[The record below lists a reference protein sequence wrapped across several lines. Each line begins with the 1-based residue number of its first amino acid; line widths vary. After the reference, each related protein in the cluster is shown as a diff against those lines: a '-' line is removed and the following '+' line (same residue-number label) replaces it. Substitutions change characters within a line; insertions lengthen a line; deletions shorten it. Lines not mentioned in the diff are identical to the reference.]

1 MMVKNLK
8 GVRFIVSMMLAM
20 LAGMA
25 HSADAYPTQRAQFIV
40 GFDAGGTTDI
50 LARALAKEMEKPFG
64 QSITVLN
71 QAGGGGT
78 ISAATVLRAKPDGHT
93 FAIAGPT
100 TLLIPPQT
108 SSLPFS
114 TPDTYTPIARVID
127 TPQVLV
133 VPANSPYRTAAELIA
148 AAKKQR
154 LTIGVNQISS
164 VANINL
170 SLLRKASGADLATVP
185 TGGDADS
192 IRTLLGNQLAGA
204 ILAPQ
209 GVLPQVKADRL
220 RIIGVFT
227 KQRVAALP
235 DVPTFIELGFPV
247 AETSDLFIFG
257 PKGMPDAVVNKLAAL
272 FEQAVK
278 SPAYQKLTVEGA
290 TIATY
295 VGPRALKAELTE
307 RYATYG
313 KILAELGLLKK

>member
-1 MMVKNLK
+1 MKTPIRLLTVACTAL
-8 GVRFIVSMMLAM
+8 MLA
-20 LAGMA
+20 APA
-25 HSADAYPTQRAQFIV
+25 THAADAYPSQRADFVV

-64 QSITVLN
+64 HPITVKN
-71 QAGGGGT
+71 QSGGGGT
-78 ISAATVLRAKPDGHT
+78 IAAAAVLRAKPDGYT
-93 FAIAGPT
+93 FSLAGPT
-100 TLLIPPQT
+100 TMLIPPQT
-108 SSLPFS
+108 STLPFS

-133 VPANSPYRTAAELIA
+133 VPANSPYRTAAELVS
-148 AAKKQR
+148 AAKTKR

-170 SLLRKASGADLATVP
+170 SLLRKASQADLATVP

-209 GVLPQVKADRL
+209 GLLPQVKANRL

-227 KQRVAALP
+227 KNRVAALP
-235 DVPTFIELGFPV
+235 DVPTFIELGYPV
-247 AETSDLFIFG
+247 AETSDLYVFG

-272 FEQAVK
+272 LEAAVK
-278 SPAYQKLTVEGA
+278 SPAYQQITAEGA
-290 TIATY
+290 TIASF
-295 VGPRALKAELTE
+295 VGPRALRTELAE
-307 RYATYG
+307 RYVTYG